1 MGVNCLNRR
10 GGGLGQFANLK
21 GCLVKKRGVFL
32 SRVGVDTLL
41 NTLKFKGT
49 SFNEIFLRR

>member
-10 GGGLGQFANLK
+10 GGGFGQWDDLE
-21 GCLVKKRGVFL
+21 GGWGVEGGVFL
-32 SRVGVDTLL
+32 SGVGVDTLL